1 MTKKSFIPL
10 LILIIFSMACNL
22 STFQTQTAPTNS
34 AVDSSTQVLATDLP
48 QPTIAVI
55 IPTKEPTANL
65 EVTEEPTTEPTEIT
79 PTVEPTQ
86 ACPEYGVEEFDTASP
101 CWPSTIAEMKSITA
115 LTNSP
120 NEFAGINNGKLE
132 FRHVVADEIYLYSFN
147 TLNQYETVILETTF
161 VKIEPSSNQNGAT
174 LVCHVNES
182 GWYEVRIESGG
193 TFGVFQYDALKKS
206 KGENPYVIKGQGGTS
221 ALKVGAAIENTI
233 RWACGEENLT
243 LSINGKEIWTEEF
256 NDMVS
261 GGGVG
266 LGLVSYSGKFPLHIA
281 FERVEI
287 IKP

>member
-1 MTKKSFIPL
+1 MTKKALFPL

-22 STFQTQTAPTNS
+22 SSFQTQTAPTIN
-34 AVDSSTQVLATDLP
+34 AVQLSTQILATDLP

-55 IPTKEPTANL
+55 IPTKEPTANQ
-65 EVTEEPTTEPTEIT
+65 EVTEEPTIEPTEIT

-86 ACPEYGVEEFDTASP
+86 ACPEYGVEEFDTSSP
-101 CWPSTIAEMKSITA
+101 CWPSTLADMKSITA

-147 TLNQYETVILETTF
+147 SLNQYEEVILETTF

-174 LVCHVNES
+174 LVCHVNDS

-221 ALKVGAAIENTI
+221 ALKVGANIENTI

-243 LSINGKEIWTEEF
+243 LFINGKEIWTEEF
-256 NDMVS
+256 NDMIS

-281 FERVEI
+281 FERIEI